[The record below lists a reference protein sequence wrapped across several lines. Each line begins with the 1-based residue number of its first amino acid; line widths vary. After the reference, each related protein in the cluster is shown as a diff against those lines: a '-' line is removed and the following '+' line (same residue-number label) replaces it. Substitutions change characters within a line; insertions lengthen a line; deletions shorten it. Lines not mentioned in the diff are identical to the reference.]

1 MIPYDMINERDVRSA
16 VQTVIMETFK
26 QTQNTMLN
34 SSVPTMQFH
43 QLSMCG
49 KLLVYFLPLFF
60 LQSLLPSFIK
70 SLDTKALLPL
80 KNFNI
85 V

>member
-1 MIPYDMINERDVRSA
+1 MINERDVRSA

-60 LQSLLPSFIK
+60 L
-70 SLDTKALLPL
+70 
-80 KNFNI
+80 
-85 V
+85 